1 MLRTVSQLD
10 GTPFPATASL
20 AGRWARGR
28 VHHDAG
34 LETTYCAEV
43 VARTYTAMGLLDPD
57 RPTNYYDP
65 GNFWSGDGLDA
76 ARRCSAGGGDPR
88 PGADLN
94 RRLITFL

>member
-1 MLRTVSQLD
+1 MSRKELPRAGLV
-10 GTPFPATASL
+10 TAAL

-43 VARTYTAMGLLDPD
+43 VARTYTEMGLLDPD

-65 GNFWSGDGLDA
+65 GNFWSGDGLELLDG
-76 ARRCSAGGGDPR
+76 ARLGEEIRVRVP
-88 PGADLN
+88 
-94 RRLITFL
+94 